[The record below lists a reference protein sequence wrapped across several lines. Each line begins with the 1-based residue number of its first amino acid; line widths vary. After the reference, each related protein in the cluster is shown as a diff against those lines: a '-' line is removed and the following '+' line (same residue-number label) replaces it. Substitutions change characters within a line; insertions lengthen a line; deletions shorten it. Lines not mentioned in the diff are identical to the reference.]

1 MTFDIAILV
10 KCSVC
15 VLSGH
20 LSLSGRGNTGDTVNI
35 QLANWVKIQENAIK
49 YMYKIQIQR
58 QITIFFITE
67 HSGPVK
73 CLKNG

>member
-1 MTFDIAILV
+1 MTFDVAILV

-35 QLANWVKIQENAIK
+35 QLANWVKIKANTIEN
-49 YMYKIQIQR
+49 MYLNSR
-58 QITIFFITE
+58 F
-67 HSGPVK
+67 
-73 CLKNG
+73 